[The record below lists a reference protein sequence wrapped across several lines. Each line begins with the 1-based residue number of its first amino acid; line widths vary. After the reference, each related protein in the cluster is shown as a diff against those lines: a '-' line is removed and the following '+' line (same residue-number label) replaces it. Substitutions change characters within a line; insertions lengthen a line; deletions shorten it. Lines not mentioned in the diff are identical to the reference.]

1 MPRGGNNAKPTFQ
14 VVREGN
20 PGHRPVREGVV
31 LPPTA
36 LAEPSW
42 ASLLPGSAAET
53 KRARET
59 AARTWAKTAATLHRS
74 VGLVHEQQDILVD
87 YCITVAR
94 IEQCERSLSR
104 DGLVIPAGRA
114 DRGMVRN
121 PITTVLNQYRSHFRS
136 LGAEL
141 GLTPS
146 AASRLTRPNTGPDDD
161 DDPFD

>member
-1 MPRGGNNAKPTFQ
+1 MTKPGPKPKPYLQ
-14 VVREGN
+14 AVREGN
-20 PGHRPVREGVV
+20 PGQRRLREGVV

-42 ASLLPGSAAET
+42 TSLLPGSTSET
-53 KRARET
+53 KRVRET
-59 AARTWAKTAATLHRS
+59 AAAMWAKTAVTLYRS
-74 VGLVHEQQDILVD
+74 VGLVLEQQELLVD
-87 YCITVAR
+87 YCITWAR

-114 DRGMVRN
+114 DRGMIRN
-121 PITTVLNQYRSHFRS
+121 PITTVLNQYRAHFRS
-136 LGAEL
+136 LGGEL

-146 AASRLTRPNTGPDDD
+146 AASRLTRPDTEDD